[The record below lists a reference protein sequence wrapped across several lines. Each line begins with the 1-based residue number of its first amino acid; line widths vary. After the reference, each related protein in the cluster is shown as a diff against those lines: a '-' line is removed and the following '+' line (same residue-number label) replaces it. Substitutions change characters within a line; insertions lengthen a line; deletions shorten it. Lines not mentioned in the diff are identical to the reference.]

1 MEVFDLTEDDIR
13 HAREDDAIAQFVMRG
28 AIRDIEF
35 DGAYAIYLYSENQAE
50 RLRDHLVNIGFSR
63 VELVPVDEA
72 GIVTANRPKA
82 GRREPTPQDKEAKLA
97 ERRDKDAKR
106 KRDKRAVIALVE
118 GREVSINDGR
128 GGRPKKAKTD

>member
-28 AIRDIEF
+28 AIRNIEF

-50 RLRDHLVNIGFSR
+50 RLRDHLMNIGFTK
-63 VELVPVDEA
+63 VELGPVNEA
-72 GIVTANRPKA
+72 GIMTAKRPKV
-82 GRREPTPQDKEAKLA
+82 GRREPTPQEKEAKLA
-97 ERRDKDAKR
+97 DRRDKDAKR
-106 KRDKRAVIALVE
+106 KRDQRADKAVAE

-128 GGRPKKAKTD
+128 GGRAKSTRTD